1 MGSPITTFI
10 QPGVAHTPP
19 EACFKILKHALSGL
33 RAYTNL
39 FSEFFNSYY
48 PISLHAHATDALLPT
63 TIASLILNTVA
74 TSPLILTNERLRPKG
89 DEPPEETGSRIRD
102 FSLSL
107 LGWTDVHIHAPTFVA
122 IEGIY
127 GAGFGPLAHTSK
139 EWEVQAIAAGP
150 RPVVVNL
157 KTQPSFEDIDVQFAA
172 AKAAGAIAVVFD
184 MVSTED
190 GSVLP
195 PAQYEQLKLAAQCNR
210 LLIIVDE
217 TMTAVRCGAP
227 FAHQRPEYSKVERN
241 TDVLQPDLVIF
252 GKGLGVSGVAIGFE
266 GVLTR
271 SFMYT
276 QTEDILQS
284 ILYWRALVSRPIR
297 VPILIEALGVLR
309 IATAENWPAR
319 SEAIGATIRGILY
332 DLEPTT
338 RAPGAVRGLG
348 AMIALNR
355 TIAMKYRIQSAIR
368 RRSPWVRWL
377 PKLDRGSSDRDLLME
392 NVFGKESARRRRLL
406 AIEAEK
412 KRRWDINKTRID
424 GALGDRKT
432 QLDFPMPFKSNVA
445 SALPAI
451 TKGPLKLL
459 DRSAASP
466 LTCLGKERPTKLKSQ
481 LSEPM
486 MPTALSSINSRVHTI
501 VYTVAW
507 EMAS

>member
-1 MGSPITTFI
+1 MGDIAETLQTDGLPDHDFHSAWGCSYSARSLLQDPQTRALWSQYLHSPSSVDR
-10 QPGVAHTPP
+10 QYHVLLG
-19 EACFKILKHALSGL
+19 
-33 RAYTNL
+33 AYTNL

-150 RPVVVNL
+150 RPAVVNL
-157 KTQPSFEDIDVQFAA
+157 KTQPSFEDIDAQFAA

-195 PAQYEQLKLAAQCNR
+195 PAQYEQLKLAAQRNR

-227 FAHQRPEYSKVERN
+227 FAHQRPEYNKVERN

-319 SEAIGATIRGILY
+319 SEAIGATIRGILF

-392 NVFGKESARRRRLL
+392 NVFGKESARQRRLL

-412 KRRWDINKTRID
+412 V
-424 GALGDRKT
+424 GAMPLWCFVCGIQATEDAWCRQCFLGICG
-432 QLDFPMPFKSNVA
+432 NEV
-445 SALPAI
+445 
-451 TKGPLKLL
+451 
-459 DRSAASP
+459 
-466 LTCLGKERPTKLKSQ
+466 CLAEFRTHVCVGK
-481 LSEPM
+481 
-486 MPTALSSINSRVHTI
+486 
-501 VYTVAW
+501 
-507 EMAS
+507 

>member
-1 MGSPITTFI
+1 MGDIENISQIDGLPDHDFHSAWGCSYSARSLLQDPQTR
-10 QPGVAHTPP
+10 
-19 EACFKILKHALSGL
+19 ALWSQYLQAPSFVDRQYHVLLG
-33 RAYTNL
+33 AYTNL
-39 FSEFFNSYY
+39 FAEFFNSYY

-74 TSPLILTNERLRPKG
+74 TSPLIFTNELLRPKG
-89 DEPPEETGSRIRD
+89 DEPPEDTGSRIRD

-157 KTQPSFEDIDVQFAA
+157 KTQPSFEEIDAQFAA
-172 AKAAGAIAVVFD
+172 AKAVGAIAVVFD

-195 PAQYEQLKLAAQCNR
+195 PSQYQQLKRAAQKNR

-217 TMTAVRCGAP
+217 TMTAIRCGAP
-227 FAHQRPEYSKVERN
+227 FAFQRSEYNKFPDSEANV
-241 TDVLQPDLVIF
+241 DILQPDLVIF
-252 GKGLGVSGVAIGFE
+252 GKGLGVSGIAIGFQ

-276 QTEDILQS
+276 QKEDTLQS

-309 IATAENWPAR
+309 IAAAENWPAR
-319 SEAIGATIRGILY
+319 SEAIGATIRGILH

-338 RAPGAVRGLG
+338 RVPGAVRGLG

-355 TIAMKYRIQSAIR
+355 AIAMKYRIQSAIR

-377 PKLDRGSSDRDLLME
+377 PKLDQGLSDRELLMRH
-392 NVFGKESARRRRLL
+392 VFGEESVGRRRVLTE
-406 AIEAEK
+406 EAET
-412 KRRWDINKTRID
+412 I
-424 GALGDRKT
+424 GAMPLWCFVCGIQASEQTWCRQCFLG
-432 QLDFPMPFKSNVA
+432 LCGNEV
-445 SALPAI
+445 
-451 TKGPLKLL
+451 
-459 DRSAASP
+459 
-466 LTCLGKERPTKLKSQ
+466 CLAEFGTHVCVGK
-481 LSEPM
+481 
-486 MPTALSSINSRVHTI
+486 
-501 VYTVAW
+501 
-507 EMAS
+507 